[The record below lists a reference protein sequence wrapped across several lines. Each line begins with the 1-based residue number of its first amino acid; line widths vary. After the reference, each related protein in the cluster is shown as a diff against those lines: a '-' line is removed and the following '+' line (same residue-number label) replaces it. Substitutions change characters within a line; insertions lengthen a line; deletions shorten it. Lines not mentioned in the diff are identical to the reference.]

1 MNKQGPCLTPL
12 VPLLARTR
20 SLPTAK
26 ERKTQEK
33 QKERG
38 RERAR
43 RGGREEVTAGGER
56 QMKRT
61 RVKEREKGRASGREE
76 GGGVGGV
83 GVVVVVGGGDWY
95 NVTPN
100 PVMNLSLR
108 NSRLQPEISRLI
120 SIQIRHKFY
129 MPDV

>member
-1 MNKQGPCLTPL
+1 M
-12 VPLLARTR
+12 
-20 SLPTAK
+20 
-26 ERKTQEK
+26 
-33 QKERG
+33 
-38 RERAR
+38 
-43 RGGREEVTAGGER
+43 TAGGER

-61 RVKEREKGRASGREE
+61 RVKERGKGRVSGREE
-76 GGGVGGV
+76 GGGVGGWR
-83 GVVVVVGGGDWY
+83 GGGGDWY

>member
-1 MNKQGPCLTPL
+1 M
-12 VPLLARTR
+12 
-20 SLPTAK
+20 
-26 ERKTQEK
+26 
-33 QKERG
+33 
-38 RERAR
+38 
-43 RGGREEVTAGGER
+43 TAGGER

-61 RVKEREKGRASGREE
+61 RVKEREKGRVSGREE
-76 GGGVGGV
+76 GGGVGGG
-83 GVVVVVGGGDWY
+83 GVAVVVGGGEDWY